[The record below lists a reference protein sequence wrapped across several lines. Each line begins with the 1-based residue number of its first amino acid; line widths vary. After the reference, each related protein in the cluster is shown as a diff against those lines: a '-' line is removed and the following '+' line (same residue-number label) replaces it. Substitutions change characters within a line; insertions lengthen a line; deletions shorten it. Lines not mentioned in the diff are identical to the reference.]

1 MAGRWT
7 IQPAGKAARRCS
19 RSPSPDHSFH
29 DDGGDG
35 DGGDDGDGDGGDDG
49 DENED
54 FCAPRSPLS
63 FWQVLTMPICMMHG
77 ILGKCGITNVNT

>member
-35 DGGDDGDGDGGDDG
+35 DGDGDGDGGDDG

-63 FWQVLTMPICMMHG
+63 FWQVLPMPICMIHG